1 MTQPPTA
8 PEAANTRV
16 LLVDDDP
23 DLLRLLSIR
32 LKASGFA
39 IRCAD
44 SGPAALAAIAAQ
56 RPDIIVTDLRMA
68 GMDGLALF
76 DAVRQQHL
84 SLPVIVLTAHGNI
97 PEAIEATQRGV
108 AGYLTKPYD
117 AGELIAQI
125 RRAVGSSGDA
135 GESRK
140 PAAWRSE
147 ILTRS
152 ALMED
157 FLRQA
162 ELVAASEVSIFISG
176 PSGAGKE
183 LLARAIHQASSRAG
197 KPFVAINCGAIPEQ
211 LLESELFGH
220 VKGAFTGAHRDH
232 DGLFQSARGG
242 TLFLDEIGDMP
253 TPLQV
258 KLLRVLEEREVRP
271 VGATRSLPIDVRILS
286 ATHRDLHVA
295 RSEGRFR
302 DDLYYRLNVVSLA
315 LPSLAERREDIP
327 LLAQH
332 FLLRLAARYKR
343 AVTTYSPEAM
353 ALLLAAPWPGNVRQL
368 LNVVEQTVALSTTP
382 VIPAALVQR
391 ALQDEGGAIESF
403 EEARQRFER
412 DYLVR
417 LLRLTDGKV
426 AQAARLARRNRT
438 EFYRLLAR
446 HHLEASAFKDA
457 TDPAGQA

>member
-1 MTQPPTA
+1 MTAITPDSAA
-8 PEAANTRV
+8 PVINTRV

-32 LKASGFA
+32 LKASGFDT
-39 IRCAD
+39 RCAD
-44 SGPAALAAIAAQ
+44 SGPGALAALASQ
-56 RPDIIVTDLRMA
+56 RPDIIVTDLRMP

-108 AGYLTKPYD
+108 SGYLTKPYD
-117 AGELIAQI
+117 AAELIAQI
-125 RRAVGSSGDA
+125 RRAIGNSG
-135 GESRK
+135 GVSTVRV
-140 PAAWRSE
+140 PAAWRHE

-162 ELVAASEVSIFISG
+162 ELVAASEVSVFISG

-183 LLARAIHQASSRAG
+183 LLARAIHKASPRAD

-271 VGATRSLPIDVRILS
+271 VGATRSIPIDVRIIS
-286 ATHRDLHVA
+286 ATHRDLNAA

-302 DDLYYRLNVVSLA
+302 DDLYYRLNVVGLA
-315 LPSLAERREDIP
+315 IPSLAERREDIP

-332 FLLRLAARYKR
+332 FLQRLAERYKR
-343 AVTTYSPEAM
+343 PVTTYSPEAM
-353 ALLLAAPWPGNVRQL
+353 ELLLAAPWPGNVRQL
-368 LNVVEQTVALSTTP
+368 LNVVEQTVALTTTP

-391 ALQDEGGAIESF
+391 ALQDDGGAIESF
-403 EEARQRFER
+403 EEARHRFER

-417 LLRLTDGKV
+417 LLRLTGGNA
-426 AQAARLARRNRT
+426 AQAARLAQRNRT

-446 HHLEASAFKDA
+446 YHLEPAAFKESSND
-457 TDPAGQA
+457 